1 MQIELIDFLIL
12 PVIFLIGA
20 ITSWEDFYTGRVR
33 NKWLKLGFLYGL
45 GVLVFLSLK
54 GLLLPHLGHS
64 IGLDIKIPYIYFLK
78 VYNNTCIAAIIAFF
92 LWKKGLLAAG
102 DAKLFI
108 LFTFLLPLKY
118 YWKSYLPYFPS
129 FALLTNIIVP
139 IFISFFYYAVH
150 DWLVN
155 NFNIIKDYKNI
166 DFAKIKEDFS
176 SWFVVYLKN
185 LVGFSA
191 TFLLVA
197 FFSNNFFSVNPENSG
212 YVFLFSVF
220 VRKQIQDFFSAKK
233 WLSWLFLAA
242 LGAFA
247 INILRI
253 GFVDAASWALNTLRM
268 VVIFNTLFL
277 VINIIIEN
285 YISSSRIKMKIKN
298 LRPGIMVILN
308 KMPLPKIG
316 KIMGGGISKEQVEIL
331 KKWGKANN
339 YKEIETYKNIPF
351 AVWIFV
357 GTLVTII
364 FQKSVIIMFF
374 EII

>member
-12 PVIFLIGA
+12 PMIFLIGA
-20 ITSWEDFYTGRVR
+20 ITSWEDFYTGRVS
-33 NKWLKLGFLYGL
+33 NKWLKFGFLYGL
-45 GVLVFLSLK
+45 GVLLFFALK
-54 GLLLPHLGHS
+54 GLLAPHFLHT
-64 IGLDIKIPYIYFLK
+64 IGLDLKIPYIYFAK
-78 VYNNTCIAAIIAFF
+78 VYNNTCIAAVIAFF

-139 IFISFFYYAVH
+139 IFISFFYYAIH
-150 DWLVN
+150 DWITN
-155 NFNIIKDYKNI
+155 NFKLIKNHKNI
-166 DFAKIKEDFS
+166 DFKKAKEDFS

-197 FFSNNFFSVNPENSG
+197 FFSNNFFSVSTENSG

-220 VRKQIQDFFSAKK
+220 IRKQIQDFFSAKK

-242 LGAFA
+242 VGAFA

-253 GFVDAASWALNTLRM
+253 GFVDAASWAMNTLRM

-277 VINIIIEN
+277 IINIIIEN
-285 YISSSRIKMKIKN
+285 YIESSRMKIKIRD

-316 KIMGGGISKEQVEIL
+316 KIMGGGISKEQVKIL
-331 KKWGKANN
+331 KDWGRVNK
-339 YKEIETYKNIPF
+339 YKEIEIHKNIPF
-351 AVWIFV
+351 AVWIFI
-357 GTLVTII
+357 GTFITIV